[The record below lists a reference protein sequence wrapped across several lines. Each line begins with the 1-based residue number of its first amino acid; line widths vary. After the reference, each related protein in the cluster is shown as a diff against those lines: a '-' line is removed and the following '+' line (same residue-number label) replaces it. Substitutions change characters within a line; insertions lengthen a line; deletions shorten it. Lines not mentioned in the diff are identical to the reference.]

1 MPFSSAFS
9 EVVKAQISEFGGR
22 VKPRV
27 QPSSPGF
34 PEDQLRGPLQ
44 KLMET
49 VCELGLGL
57 DAVVHGEV
65 RMVDLEARPDF
76 RVDVAGAPVGF
87 IELKAPG
94 RGADPERF
102 SEKRD
107 RGQWEKLRNLPSVL
121 YCDGQEYALFRSGTR
136 VGSIGR
142 TNLTLARGGAK
153 LAPADERIAAILYD
167 FLTWEPTP
175 PRTLSE
181 LVSAVAGLCR
191 FLRNEVVEQLGKE
204 AADPDRLNY
213 FTTLAASWRS
223 LLFPDESDAS
233 FADQYAQTVA
243 FGMLLARAEGIA
255 FDGQDIHAISK
266 RLGKKHSLMGQALAL
281 LADDA
286 VLELGL
292 ASSVDTMLRVIGAVD
307 WSRLDDGSGDAYLHL
322 YERFLKLYDPKLR
335 QESGSYYTPAPIVA
349 GMVSLV
355 DQILV
360 ERHRRPLGVASES
373 VVLLDP
379 AMGTGT
385 FLLHV
390 LDRAAANIAGI
401 ESPTSVGPRL
411 RDLAQHRLHGFEKQ
425 TGPYAV
431 AELRL
436 QQALHAHGAEV
447 PEAGLL
453 TDVTDTLDDTGA
465 NARQLGIPPQLLA
478 IAQSRRRAGAVKND
492 KPIMVVLG
500 NPPYNEKARRLARGV
515 DPAKNTRRSGEQSL
529 LDAFRIP
536 GRLGYKLASLY
547 VYFWRWTTW
556 KVFDAHVEQPEGIVA
571 LITPSA
577 YCVGDAFAGMREY
590 LRRTADE
597 GWIIDLSPEGHF
609 PDVPTRPFPEVKQ
622 QISVGIFTRYGAP
635 RADEPAVVHRL
646 AIAGRRAEKLE
657 RLAALRLDDPA
668 WQQCASGWTDPFG
681 PQTSNLWQ
689 ALPELG
695 ELMPWGSAGVKAN
708 RPWPIDPSRETLRR
722 RWNALVHAP
731 VDERNS
737 LLKVTRDRHVET
749 HTDQPP
755 GWQRQPKILRDEA
768 GSCPDPIRIAYR
780 PFDRQWIIPDKR
792 VIDFPRTSLWSVFAP
807 RQLFVIEQ
815 HSQPLTGGPA
825 LLFSKLVPDT
835 HAFNGRGGRTLPLY
849 RDAAAS
855 SPNLA
860 PGLLSHLAR
869 ALGADITPEDFIAYI
884 AAIVAH
890 PGYISAFSDELSTP
904 GGVRIPITNDPDLW
918 TEAVHLGRKVIRLH
932 VNDDSFT
939 NSRES
944 HPASAADAP
953 AAHVPD
959 GMKPVYTVAIPDS
972 RDGMPERITHD
983 AVARSLH
990 VGAGV
995 IGNIDPAVWSY
1006 QVSGWPVVKKWF
1018 AYRAKTP
1025 AGRSATDLDHIV
1037 ATRWEPAWTTELLNL
1052 LTALTELTTLEAEQA
1067 ALTERILSS
1076 ELISRGVLESAGV
1089 LPVPAG
1095 FTKAPR
1101 IETDVLFEVG
1111 EDVA

>member
-1 MPFSSAFS
+1 MPFSSTFID
-9 EVVKAQISEFGGR
+9 VVNAQISKFGDL

-44 KLMET
+44 ELLMT
-49 VCELGLGL
+49 VCEQGLGL

-76 RVDVAGAPVGF
+76 RFDVAGSPVGF

-102 SEKRD
+102 SGRD
-107 RGQWEKLRNLPSVL
+107 AEQWKKLRNLPSIL
-121 YCDGQEYALFRSGTR
+121 YCDGQEFALFRSGTQ

-142 TNLTLARGGAK
+142 TNLALAKAGAK
-153 LAPADERIAAILYD
+153 LAPADEQIAAILYD

-175 PRTLSE
+175 PRTLGE
-181 LVSAVAGLCR
+181 LVAAVAGLCR
-191 FLRNEVVEQLGKE
+191 FLRNEVVEQLSKE
-204 AADPDRLNY
+204 AADPDRLDY
-213 FTTLAASWRS
+213 FTSLAASWRN

-243 FGMLLARAEGIA
+243 FGLLLARAEGIT
-255 FDGQDIHAISK
+255 FDGQDIHTIAR

-292 ASSVDTMLRVIGAVD
+292 AASVDTMLRVLGVVD
-307 WSRLDDGSGDAYLHL
+307 WSRLDDGTGDAYLHL

-355 DQILV
+355 DQILI
-360 ERHRRPLGVASES
+360 ERHHRPLGVASEN

-390 LDRAAANIAGI
+390 LDRAAANIAEI

-447 PEAGLL
+447 PEKGLL

-478 IAQSRRRAGAVKND
+478 IAQSRRRASEVKNN
-492 KPIMVVLG
+492 KPITVVLG
-500 NPPYNEKARRLARGV
+500 NPPYNEKGRRLARGV
-515 DPAKNTRRSGEQSL
+515 DPVRSARRPGEQSL

-556 KVFDAHVEQPEGIVA
+556 KVFDAHEEQPEGIVA

-577 YCVGDAFAGMREY
+577 YCVGEAFAGMREY

-622 QISVGIFTRYGAP
+622 QISIGIFTRYGAP
-635 RADEPAVVHRL
+635 HNDEPAVIHRL
-646 AIAGRRAEKLE
+646 AIAGRRTEKFA
-657 RLAALRLDDPA
+657 RLTSLRLDDA
-668 WQQCASGWTDPFG
+668 SWQVCSTGWTDPFG
-681 PQTSNLWQ
+681 PPTSNVWQ

-695 ELMPWGSAGVKAN
+695 ELMPWSSAGIKAN
-708 RPWPIDPSRETLRR
+708 RTWPIDPSRDTLRR

-731 VDERNS
+731 VDERNKLMKTTS
-737 LLKVTRDRHVET
+737 DRHIDAR
-749 HTDQPP
+749 TDQPP
-755 GWQRQPKILRDEA
+755 GWKLQPKTLREEA
-768 GSCPDPIRIAYR
+768 GPCPEPARIAYR
-780 PFDRQWIIPDKR
+780 PFDLQWIIPDKR
-792 VIDFPRTSLWSVFAP
+792 IIDRPRDSLWNVVGP

-815 HSQPLTGGPA
+815 HSQPLTAGPA
-825 LLFSKLVPDT
+825 LLFSNLVPDM
-835 HAFNGRGGRTLPLY
+835 HSFNGRGGRTLPLY
-849 RDAAAS
+849 RDAAATS
-855 SPNLA
+855 INLA
-860 PGLLSHLAR
+860 PGFSPYLAR
-869 ALGADITPEDFIAYI
+869 ALGLDITPEDFIAYI
-884 AAIVAH
+884 AAVVAH
-890 PGYISAFSDELSTP
+890 PGYVSAFSEELSTP
-904 GGVRIPITNDPDLW
+904 GGVRVPITNDPDLW
-918 TEAVHLGRKVIRLH
+918 TEALQVGRRVTRLYIHGNAFTGLRGHGPANDADLGSGAGSDEL
-932 VNDDSFT
+932 
-939 NSRES
+939 
-944 HPASAADAP
+944 
-953 AAHVPD
+953 
-959 GMKPVYTVAIPDS
+959 KPVYAIAIPDNPD
-972 RDGMPERITHD
+972 RMPERITYD
-983 AVARSLH
+983 RASRSLH
-990 VGAGV
+990 IGDGV
-995 IGNIDPAVWSY
+995 IENVDASVWDY
-1006 QVSGWPVVKKWF
+1006 QVSGWHVVKKWF

-1025 AGRSATDLDHIV
+1025 GGRSATDLDQIV
-1037 ATRWEPAWTTELLNL
+1037 ASRWEPAWTTELLNM
-1052 LTALTELTTLEAEQA
+1052 LTVLAELTVLEADQA
-1067 ALTERILSS
+1067 ALTDRILSG
-1076 ELISRGVLESAGV
+1076 ELIGKDDLESAGV

-1095 FTKAPR
+1095 FTKPPR
-1101 IETDVLFEVG
+1101 IETDGLF
-1111 EDVA
+1111 DV